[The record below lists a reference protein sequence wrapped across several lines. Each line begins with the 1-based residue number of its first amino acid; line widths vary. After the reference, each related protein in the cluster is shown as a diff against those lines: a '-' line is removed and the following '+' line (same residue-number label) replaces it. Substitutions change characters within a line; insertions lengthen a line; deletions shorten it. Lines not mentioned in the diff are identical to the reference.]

1 VAAVYFLGDA
11 DADRTDVR
19 IAPMARATACIRL
32 MEQCFQ
38 LDILDRDAVKRL
50 LGLAGEVVA
59 RVPTFTLDY
68 PRDFGRAAELVAGI
82 ERHFADVA
90 GDSSAA

>member
-1 VAAVYFLGDA
+1 
-11 DADRTDVR
+11 
-19 IAPMARATACIRL
+19 MARATACIRL

-50 LGLAGEVVA
+50 LGRAGEVVA
-59 RVPTFTLDY
+59 RVPVFTLDY

-82 ERHFADVA
+82 ERHFAGVA